1 MSPFDLTEYQD
12 QACSYLSTL
21 SFVSTALVTFVA
33 STQSGNENVSYTN
46 PILPGWNSDPSC
58 VFVAERDNTF
68 FCTTSSFLAYPG
80 APIHPSKDLINWKL
94 ASNVI
99 NRPEQLPTLL
109 TDNNIQGG
117 GIFATTLRYHSSA
130 FYLITTYIEDPLFPH
145 STALS
150 REMQLTTRHGQC
162 LLQSRHRTSLTLA
175 SSPMMTVV
183 LLSPT

>member
-1 MSPFDLTEYQD
+1 MF
-12 QACSYLSTL
+12 YLSIL
-21 SFVSTALVTFVA
+21 YFALTALMTFVA
-33 STQSGNENVSYTN
+33 STQSGNKNVSYTS
-46 PILPGWNSDPSC
+46 PILPEWNSDPSC
-58 VFVAERDNTF
+58 VFVAERNNTF
-68 FCTTSSFLAYPG
+68 FCTTSSFLAHPG
-80 APIHPSKDLINWKL
+80 APIHPSKDLINWEL

-130 FYLITTYIEDPLFPH
+130 FYLITTYIEDPLPPH
-145 STALS
+145 STASS
-150 REMQLTTRHGQC
+150 REIQLTTRHGQC
-162 LLQSRHRTSLTLA
+162 LLQSRHRTSLILA